1 MTSGWDGLAPAS
13 STPSD
18 RPAFSGTCYTNIY
31 NKPIRITFY
40 NDASLEASS
49 IFTATDSLA
58 QAYAIPY
65 EGFAFGVAEVASVES
80 SATTT
85 ANTAASSSAAPAAAA
100 TGATATA
107 SASSSSTS
115 LSGGAMAGVVVGAVA
130 GALLFLFLPALLF
143 WRRRRRRDSP
153 RNLASELAVPQYV
166 PDPVSAEKALPP
178 IEMPQTQPQRWH
190 ELPHSQEDRWHE
202 LDGDGGLI

>member
-40 NDASLEASS
+40 DDASLEASS

-65 EGFAFGVAEVASVES
+65 EGFAFGVAEVASVEP
-80 SATTT
+80 SAITT
-85 ANTAASSSAAPAAAA
+85 ANTAASSSAAPAATA

-115 LSGGAMAGVVVGAVA
+115 LSSGTIAGVVVGAVA
-130 GALLFLFLPALLF
+130 GVLLFLFLPAVLF
-143 WRRRRRRDSP
+143 WRRRRRDSP
-153 RNLASELAVPQYV
+153 RNLATELAVPQYV
-166 PDPVSAEKALPP
+166 PDPVIPEKASPP
-178 IEMPQTQPQRWH
+178 IEMPQTHPQRWH
-190 ELPHSQEDRWHE
+190 ELPHSQEERWHE
-202 LDGDGGLI
+202 LDGYGGQI